1 MNIELN
7 FIISVSHSHTI
18 LSITDII
25 WFTISPGDV
34 CYLRKIIQ
42 RIIYVYVIRINN
54 NLRAQNIFNAGE
66 GRLKKCK

>member
-25 WFTISPGDV
+25 RFTISPGDV

-42 RIIYVYVIRINN
+42 RIVYVYVIRINN

-66 GRLKKCK
+66 GRLKKM